1 MMVRYVADH
10 QIDSFDNL
18 LSFNYGGYIFNENE
32 TTVRNQPVFTR

>member
-1 MMVRYVADH
+1 MVRYVADNL
-10 QIDSFDNL
+10 IDSYDNL